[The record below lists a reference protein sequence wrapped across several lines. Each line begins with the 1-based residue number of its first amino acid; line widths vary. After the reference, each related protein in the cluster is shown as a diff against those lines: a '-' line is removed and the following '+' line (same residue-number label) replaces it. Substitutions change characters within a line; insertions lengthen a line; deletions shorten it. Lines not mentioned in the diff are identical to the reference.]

1 MRSRTNA
8 RWFFIV
14 PSIMVFWM
22 IGNIDKL
29 GISIVV
35 SNHSFLNAM
44 NLQGKT
50 ARIALLSTG
59 FTFAYAIANF
69 FWGIVADRWGPRRV
83 AIFGTSVW
91 GLMMILGGISTTY
104 GALLASRILL
114 GIGEAILWVVSTKFS
129 ANWFSKKEVSRAQS
143 LWFIGNT
150 LGPAIGAPLIVA
162 VMAGTW
168 RNAFFMLAALSL
180 VIAMPMFVFLT
191 RNTPSE
197 HFAVNEDEIAYI
209 QSGKEIPITQD
220 ERESITIFT
229 AKWRYWLIVLAH
241 VSFGYVFFGLS
252 FWLPTYLKTIRHFS
266 ASSMAGWTS
275 VSWIFGV
282 VGALLA
288 GYIIDRSRRASALGI
303 VCAVIGAIVMYIG
316 AITGT
321 AAISAAMLSIGV
333 ACQQAAMIVNLYLL
347 QKFVPTRSIG
357 SATGIMA
364 GFSTLLGGF
373 APMVIGALVSLTGGS
388 FMMGIDTLVVFALLA
403 LIAYICILPSERT
416 LRDKS
421 VETSVQIS

>member
-1 MRSRTNA
+1 MSSRTNA
-8 RWFFIV
+8 RWFLIV

-35 SNHSFLNAM
+35 SNRSFLNAM
-44 NLQGKT
+44 NLEGKS

-83 AIFGTSVW
+83 AICGTSIW

-104 GALLASRILL
+104 GFLLISRILL

-129 ANWFSKKEVSRAQS
+129 ANWFNKKEVSRAQS

-162 VMAGTW
+162 VMAGSW

-180 VIAMPMFVFLT
+180 IIAMPMFVFFT
-191 RNTPSE
+191 RNTPNE
-197 HFAVNEDEIAYI
+197 HFAANEEEIAYI
-209 QSGKEIPITQD
+209 ETGKESGITHE

-229 AKWRYWLIVLAH
+229 RKWRYWLIVVAH

-288 GYIIDRSRRASALGI
+288 GYIIDRSKQASILGI
-303 VCAVIGAIVMYIG
+303 VCSVLGAIVMYTG
-316 AITGT
+316 AVTGT
-321 AAISAAMLSIGV
+321 ATTSAAMLSIGV

-347 QKFVPTRSIG
+347 QKFVSTRSIG

-364 GFSTLLGGF
+364 GFSTLLGG
-373 APMVIGALVSLTGGS
+373 
-388 FMMGIDTLVVFALLA
+388 
-403 LIAYICILPSERT
+403 LPQS
-416 LRDKS
+416 
-421 VETSVQIS
+421 